1 MSPLDKAIEYAGG
14 VTALAEKLGVRQSV
28 VSNWRT
34 RGDEPRAPAERC
46 IAIEAATDGVVTR
59 YDLRP
64 DVFGEAPAQPAEQG
78 AKPASQEA
86 A

>member
-1 MSPLDKAIEYAGG
+1 MNALDKAIDHAGG

-34 RGDEPRAPAERC
+34 RGVSPRVPAERC
-46 IAIEAATDGVVTR
+46 IAIEQATKGAVTR
-59 YDLRP
+59 HDLRP
-64 DVFGEAPAQPAEQG
+64 DVFGPAPAQAQAEQG
-78 AKPASQEA
+78 KEEA